1 MAFPP
6 PVLDDRNYDDLIAE
20 LRDRIAVYAPEWND
34 LSPSNPGITLLELVA
49 FLGENL
55 LYRFNQI
62 PDATRTWLLR
72 LLQVPLR
79 PSQPARGL
87 VAASGQGTAT
97 TELPAGSVLK
107 AGSTRFE
114 TEQDLAVVAL
124 DSIAMAKIACAAPTD
139 ADLVAA
145 AQAAI
150 DAVGADDTDSIAYY
164 VPTAL
169 PADPAAPGAQPLDVP
184 SAVDGMLWVALLA
197 PTPTTDVDDL
207 LRTGGPLDGRVLNV
221 GVALDPELASMF
233 EVDPCPGTSD
243 TGGPPDQ
250 MEWQISLDQVDP
262 DGAPV
267 YRTLPLVSD
276 STGGLRRDGVVRLQ
290 LPALPGLVGVP
301 TPDAPGAGQFPP
313 EVDDARPVVCWLR
326 AYPVA
331 GGPEIPRLRWV
342 GINAAEVVQAVT
354 AAPEFMGT
362 GTGAPDQVMTF
373 AHQPVQADAAP
384 VVVQV
389 QEQGVW
395 QSWTL
400 VDSVSA
406 YGPDDR
412 VWMLD
417 AEAGTAT
424 FGTTLTGRAP
434 QVGERVRALSYRY
447 GGGVDGNLPAATSWQ
462 VDRIGPLGA
471 VAAPGGAPLT
481 IKNPIAT
488 AGGAPAETLADGMDR
503 IPGEFRRHDRAVTSS
518 DFAELAIATPGSEVG
533 RAECLPL
540 FHPPTRQTDA
550 AGVVTVVVWP
560 RADAA
565 HPDAPQPDRGLLG
578 RVCAYLD
585 ARRLVTTELYVV
597 APAYRTVA
605 VSAAVVVKPGYS
617 ADAVRRW
624 VELVVRQYLAPLPPF
639 GPDGHG
645 WPLGRQVFGP
655 ELQAAAL
662 QVDGVDYLAELTVGE
677 LDDDG
682 TSWVAADP
690 VVLDPWEVVSLGA
703 ITVVAGTSAADLGS
717 TPTPPDTGGTVVPV
731 PTRED
736 RC

>member
-1 MAFPP
+1 MPFPP
-6 PVLDDRNYDDLIAE
+6 PVLDDRNYDDLIGE

-62 PDATRTWLLR
+62 PDATRTWLLH

-79 PSQPARGL
+79 SSQPARGL
-87 VAASGQGTAT
+87 VAAAVQGTAT
-97 TELPAGSVLK
+97 TDLPAGSVLK
-107 AGSTRFE
+107 AGATRFE
-114 TEQDLAVVAL
+114 TEQDLAVVPL
-124 DSIAMAKIACAAPTD
+124 DSITMAKIASAAPTD

-150 DAVGADDTDSIAYY
+150 DAVGADDSDSIAYY

-169 PADPAAPGAQPLDVP
+169 PPDPAAPGAQPLDVP
-184 SAVDGMLWVALLA
+184 SAVDGMLWIALLA

-233 EVDPCPGTSD
+233 EVDPCPGASD
-243 TGGPPDQ
+243 STAPVEQ
-250 MEWQISLDQVDP
+250 IEWQISLDQVDA
-262 DGAPV
+262 DGSPV
-267 YRTLPLVSD
+267 YRTLPMVSD
-276 STGGLRRDGVVRLQ
+276 STGGLRRNGVVRVQ

-301 TPDAPGAGQFPP
+301 TPEAPGAGQFPP
-313 EVDDARPVVCWLR
+313 EVDDPRPVVCWLR

-331 GGPEIPRLRWV
+331 GGPEIPRLSWV
-342 GINAAEVVQAVT
+342 GINSTEVVQAVT

-362 GTGAPDQVMTF
+362 GTGAPDQVMSF

-400 VDSVSA
+400 VDSVA
-406 YGPDDR
+406 PYGPDDR

-447 GGGVDGNLPAATSWQ
+447 GGGLEGNLTAGTTWQ
-462 VDRIGPLGA
+462 VDRSGPLGA
-471 VAAPGGAPLT
+471 VPAPAGAPLT
-481 IKNPIAT
+481 IKNPMAT

-518 DFAELAIATPGSEVG
+518 DFAELALATPGSEVG

-540 FHPPTRQTDA
+540 FHPPSQQTDA

-560 RADAA
+560 RVDAA
-565 HPDAPQPDRGLLG
+565 HPDAPQPDRGLLR

-585 ARRLVTTELYVV
+585 VRRLVTTELYVV
-597 APAYRTVA
+597 PPAYRIVA
-605 VSAAVVVKPGYS
+605 VSIAVVVKPGYS

-624 VELVVRQYLAPLPPF
+624 VELVVRQYLAPLPPY

-677 LDDDG
+677 LADDG
-682 TSWVAADP
+682 TSWVPTDP
-690 VVLDPWEVVSLGA
+690 VVLEPWEVVSLGS

-717 TPTPPDTGGTVVPV
+717 TPAPPDTGGTVVPV